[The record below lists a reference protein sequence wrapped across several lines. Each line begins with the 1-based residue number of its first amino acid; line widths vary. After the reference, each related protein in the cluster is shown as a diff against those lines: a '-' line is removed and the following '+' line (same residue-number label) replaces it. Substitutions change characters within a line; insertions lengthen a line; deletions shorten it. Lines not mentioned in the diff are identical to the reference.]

1 MASSLTI
8 NQLGKKIGSS
18 NILADLSSG
27 VEKGEVLFILG
38 NSNSGKST
46 LFKILMGLIKKD
58 KGKIFFNGM
67 NYDQRK
73 NEILPIIGYMPQ
85 NSIFDSN
92 SNVFQNLLF
101 FARSQGIDKRHA
113 KNSIYQWA
121 DKLNFKKYIN
131 SEIKN
136 LSNSILKKIAFA
148 RALIHNPDFLLL
160 DNPTSEMDYHDRNIF
175 FNIIN
180 EIKKN
185 KTILL
190 ISNNFEESEIY
201 SDRIIIIHKGCIS
214 INGSMK
220 NILDSMGAIYKY
232 RISFKRLVPNDFLKE
247 IKNNKSVIKVVS
259 RQRHIEFSVTSETT
273 FLKIIKIAMEYD
285 LDSIKTVSS
294 KLNEVFLKVTQ
305 E

>member
-1 MASSLTI
+1 MGRLKQKWLMNKSKGYDSSTK
-8 NQLGKKIGSS
+8 NRQSS
-18 NILADLSSG
+18 NFHHG
-27 VEKGEVLFILG
+27 G
-38 NSNSGKST
+38 
-46 LFKILMGLIKKD
+46 
-58 KGKIFFNGM
+58 
-67 NYDQRK
+67 
-73 NEILPIIGYMPQ
+73 
-85 NSIFDSN
+85 
-92 SNVFQNLLF
+92 NVFSQAKRLNLSPS
-101 FARSQGIDKRHA
+101 AIIDSSA
-113 KNSIYQWA
+113 S
-121 DKLNFKKYIN
+121 LVPFKPPLILLDSLN

-201 SDRIIIIHKGCIS
+201 SDRIIIMHNGCVS

-232 RISFKRLVPNDFLKE
+232 RISFKRLVPND
-247 IKNNKSVIKVVS
+247 
-259 RQRHIEFSVTSETT
+259 
-273 FLKIIKIAMEYD
+273 Y
-285 LDSIKTVSS
+285 
-294 KLNEVFLKVTQ
+294 
-305 E
+305 

>member
-8 NQLGKKIGSS
+8 NQLGKKIGSI
-18 NILADLSSG
+18 NLLADLSFG

-38 NSNSGKST
+38 NTNSGKTT
-46 LFKILMGLIKKD
+46 LFKILIGLIEKD

-73 NEILPIIGYMPQ
+73 NDILPMIGYMPQ
-85 NSIFDSN
+85 NSMFDSN
-92 SNVFQNLLF
+92 LNVFQNLLF
-101 FARSQGIDKRHA
+101 FARIQGLDKQSA

-121 DKLNFKKYIN
+121 SKLNFKKYIN
-131 SEIKN
+131 SEIQN

-148 RALIHNPDFLLL
+148 RTLIHNPDFLLL
-160 DNPTSEMDYHDRNIF
+160 DNPTSGMDYHDRNIF

-201 SDRIIIIHKGCIS
+201 SDRIIIIHKGCVS
-214 INGSMK
+214 VNGSMK

-232 RISFKRLVPNDFLKE
+232 RISFKRLVPNEFLKA

-259 RQRHIEFSVTSETT
+259 RERHIEFSVSNESV
-273 FLKIIKIAMEYD
+273 FLKIIKTAMEHD